1 MKNKLNSKLFER
13 VKSAGKRLTGKT
25 YGLAAFIGVN
35 DFTFKGY
42 CSEARESNLWP
53 LLPSILEAFPAISR
67 EWLYF
72 NEGEM
77 LRAETTPDSD
87 AAGGGKAPAPPAE
100 PEMRGKLRLHP
111 GYPDDPLGRIQMLT
125 NARGFDAL
133 ELQSVFGVDFKEL
146 KPFVAR
152 YVAARRE
159 REAWLA
165 AGGREEDVPEGLPP
179 IPEEWLD
186 FFWRR
191 YGPCPQW
198 IRYGGGNTWG
208 PLVTPRPGADG
219 TERLRGELD
228 ALRAETERLR
238 GELEEARAHA
248 VRLEALHGER
258 ARHEADGGALA
269 LSPPAATSMRHG
281 PA

>member
-1 MKNKLNSKLFER
+1 MQLYERILKLVSVISGNSQTKFA
-13 VKSAGKRLTGKT
+13 KSL
-25 YGLAAFIGVN
+25 GLAQTTFIG
-35 DFTFKGY
+35 Y
-42 CSEARESNLWP
+42 LSENGQEKIRVS
-53 LLPSILEAFPAISR
+53 LLERILRTYPQVSR
-67 EWLYF
+67 AWLF
-72 NEGEM
+72 LGEGEM
-77 LRAETTPDSD
+77 FGD
-87 AAGGGKAPAPPAE
+87 ARDAPKPPPAE

-258 ARHEADGGALA
+258 ARHEADGGAPA
-269 LSPPAATSMRHG
+269 LSPPAAMSMRHG